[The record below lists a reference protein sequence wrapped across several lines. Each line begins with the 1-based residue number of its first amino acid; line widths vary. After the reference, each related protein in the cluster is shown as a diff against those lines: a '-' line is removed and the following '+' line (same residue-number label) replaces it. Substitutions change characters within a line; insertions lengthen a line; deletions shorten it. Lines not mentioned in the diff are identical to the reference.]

1 MKISYY
7 ELLDMVKAGAEPKRI
22 RVKICSYPCEYI
34 AEYDGED
41 FNFYRIAD
49 GYSEDENYEY
59 YLTDCFLESTM
70 FDKCIEIIEEVEE
83 DEFED
88 IEEINNNEFCMM
100 NKQAEIFE
108 LYERVIKLIKNQKKI
123 IEQLNYTEE
132 LESEIKHL
140 KEEMK
145 YREQDIEDNYKRISV
160 EEQL

>member
-1 MKISYY
+1 MKVIDLAEKQRNDEILPKHIRYENEDLYFDGVTYY
-7 ELLDMVKAGAEPKRI
+7 DKERNNDFFDIFAMNNSALTHL
-22 RVKICSYPCEYI
+22 
-34 AEYDGED
+34 YDEV
-41 FNFYRIAD
+41 
-49 GYSEDENYEY
+49 
-59 YLTDCFLESTM
+59 
-70 FDKCIEIIEEVEE
+70 EIIEEVEE

-88 IEEINNNEFCMM
+88 IEKINNAYYHESQDKINQMFKLII
-100 NKQAEIFE
+100 ND
-108 LYERVIKLIKNQKKI
+108 LIKNQKKI